1 LELLDPAE
9 DAELRLPGPAPRAA
23 LFDFNGTI
31 SLDEPILD
39 RLFQEV
45 FAQIGVELTSDEYY
59 AHLAG
64 LSDPEIVVTG
74 LELHGRAA
82 EPALCAELLRAKI
95 DRYKRVVLA
104 EPTVPAAVAD
114 AVRAVAAR
122 VPVAIGS
129 GAVREEIVHVLDQHA
144 LRDLFGVLVT
154 IDDVTHGKP
163 DPETYLRCLDGLRA
177 THPALEPA
185 DCVVFEDSRFGIAAA
200 HAAGM
205 RCVAVRTSGD
215 RASLAAAELVVQ
227 GLTRELAVGLFGTEG
242 A

>member
-1 LELLDPAE
+1 LELLDPTG
-9 DAELRLPGPAPRAA
+9 DAELRLPGPVPRAA

-45 FAQIGVELTSDEYY
+45 FAQIGVELTSEEYY

-74 LELHGRAA
+74 LELHGRVAD
-82 EPALCAELLRAKI
+82 PALCADLLRAKI

-104 EPTVPAAVAD
+104 EPTVPPAVVE

-129 GAVREEIVHVLDQHA
+129 GAVREEIAHVLDQHA
-144 LRDLFGVLVT
+144 LGDLFGVLVT

-177 THPALEPA
+177 AHPELEPA

-205 RCVAVRTSGD
+205 RCVAVHTSGD

>member
-1 LELLDPAE
+1 LELLEPGRDGG
-9 DAELRLPGPAPRAA
+9 LRLPGPAPRAA

-45 FAQIGVELTSDEYY
+45 FAEIGIELTSEEYY

-64 LSDPEIVVTG
+64 LSDPEIVATG

-82 EPALCAELLRAKI
+82 DPRLCDELLRAKI

-114 AVRAVAAR
+114 AVRLVAER

-129 GAVREEIVHVLDQHA
+129 GAVREEIVHVLRQHGLA
-144 LRDLFGVLVT
+144 HLFDVLVT
-154 IDDVTHGKP
+154 IDEVAQGKP
-163 DPETYLRCLDGLRA
+163 DPETYLRCLEGLRT
-177 THPALEPA
+177 THPTLEPA

-205 RCVAVRTSGD
+205 RCVAVHTSGD
-215 RASLAAAELVVQ
+215 RATLAAAELVVQ
-227 GLTRELAVGLFGTEG
+227 GLTRELALALFGTEG